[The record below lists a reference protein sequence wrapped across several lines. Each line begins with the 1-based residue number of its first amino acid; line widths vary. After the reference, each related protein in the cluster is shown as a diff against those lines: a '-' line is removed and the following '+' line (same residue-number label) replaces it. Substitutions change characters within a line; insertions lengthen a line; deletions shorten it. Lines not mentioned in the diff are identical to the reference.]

1 MAVPTLCLLANLLTR
16 ETRWLPPHLWMQGW
30 VSRLEVDSAS
40 PAGLEIGSMSHALS
54 SGATSRRDL
63 PCDWRR
69 PLPTLIGRQRV
80 EGGAPYMYE
89 PALGVP
95 QYPPDERWDSQ
106 LTYPLEG
113 NYARWPRASTPDRR
127 QAPLRSTGWERE
139 LPGGREVCHSLW
151 LTITAADAADARQA
165 SKPHRVSDAVRQ
177 PSGTYTAEPGDGL
190 EMTSLDVLYF
200 SRPGEA
206 LSFSEKLEATPL
218 LSLDDWPMQ
227 SDGLGPLERQ
237 EVEDKAKYWRMHRE
251 AEDQEM
257 RDEAEY
263 LIAAAEHEEMLEKR
277 RALEVEQAIETSR
290 RSPPP
295 DIYLYRRSAAAP
307 GRLCL
312 PLPQRR

>member
-1 MAVPTLCLLANLLTR
+1 
-16 ETRWLPPHLWMQGW
+16 
-30 VSRLEVDSAS
+30 
-40 PAGLEIGSMSHALS
+40 
-54 SGATSRRDL
+54 
-63 PCDWRR
+63 
-69 PLPTLIGRQRV
+69 
-80 EGGAPYMYE
+80 
-89 PALGVP
+89 
-95 QYPPDERWDSQ
+95 
-106 LTYPLEG
+106 
-113 NYARWPRASTPDRR
+113 
-127 QAPLRSTGWERE
+127 
-139 LPGGREVCHSLW
+139 
-151 LTITAADAADARQA
+151 
-165 SKPHRVSDAVRQ
+165 
-177 PSGTYTAEPGDGL
+177 
-190 EMTSLDVLYF
+190 
-200 SRPGEA
+200 
-206 LSFSEKLEATPL
+206 
-218 LSLDDWPMQ
+218 MQ